1 MVELEEIISI
11 DKTRTKFWDKK
22 DGKYSIQYRKKRAID
37 TVKEKYENGI
47 SLGRLREENPK
58 LAEKVEKEGSE
69 GQLQYARSGHKWC
82 VLKLK
87 KTISGAPKY
96 KNALDAVRA
105 LYPPEIKM
113 AELRKK
119 NPSLLTQLK
128 REGNLSEIPYT
139 NKGYK
144 S

>member
-1 MVELEEIISI
+1 MNLESTIE
-11 DKTRTKFWDKK
+11 K
-22 DGKYSIQYRKKRAID
+22 AIN

-69 GQLQYARSGHKWC
+69 GQLQYARSGNKWC

-87 KTISGAPKY
+87 KTISGGLKY
-96 KNALDAVRA
+96 KNALDAVRD

-119 NPSLLTQLK
+119 NPSLLSQLK

-144 S
+144 SGE

>member
-1 MVELEEIISI
+1 MFGLEEIIRMNKS
-11 DKTRTKFWDKK
+11 
-22 DGKYSIQYRKKRAID
+22 AIG
-37 TVKEKYENGI
+37 TVKEKYKNGI

-58 LAEKVEKEGSE
+58 LAEKVKKEGSE
-69 GQLQYARSGHKWC
+69 GQLQYARSGYKWC

-87 KTISGAPKY
+87 KTISGEPKY
-96 KNALDAVRA
+96 KNALDAVRD
-105 LYPPEIKM
+105 LYPPGIKM
-113 AELRKK
+113 AELRKN

-128 REGNLSEIPYT
+128 REGNISKIPYT